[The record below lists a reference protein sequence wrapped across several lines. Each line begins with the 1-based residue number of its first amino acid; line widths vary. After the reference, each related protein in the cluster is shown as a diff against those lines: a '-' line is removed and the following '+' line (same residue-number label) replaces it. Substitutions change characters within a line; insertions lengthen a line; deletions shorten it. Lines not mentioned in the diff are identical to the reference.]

1 MTAQIPNQYEAI
13 KSRDEKKFLDDIKK
27 WYPDDNDAQV
37 RWIRYSFG
45 VEFEEAKKILSFMN
59 WIARKH
65 KS

>member
-27 WYPDDNDAQV
+27 WYPDENDAQV

-45 VEFEEAKKILSFMN
+45 VDLEEAKKILSFMN
-59 WIARKH
+59 WITRKH
-65 KS
+65 KL

>member
-1 MTAQIPNQYEAI
+1 MTAQIPKQYEAI

-45 VEFEEAKKILSFMN
+45 VKLEEAKKILSFMN

>member
-1 MTAQIPNQYEAI
+1 M
-13 KSRDEKKFLDDIKK
+13 KKKFLDDIKK

-45 VEFEEAKKILSFMN
+45 VNLEEAKKILSFMN

>member
-13 KSRDEKKFLDDIKK
+13 KNRDEKKFLDDIIK

-45 VEFEEAKKILSFMN
+45 VNLEEAKKILSFMN

>member
-1 MTAQIPNQYEAI
+1 MTAQIPNQYEVI
-13 KSRDEKKFLDDIKK
+13 KSQDEKKFLDDIKK
-27 WYPDDNDAQV
+27 WYPDDNDVQV

-45 VEFEEAKKILSFMN
+45 VELEEAKKILSFMN

>member
-1 MTAQIPNQYEAI
+1 MTAQIPNQYEVI

-27 WYPDDNDAQV
+27 WYPDDNDVQV

-45 VEFEEAKKILSFMN
+45 VNLEEAKKILSFMN

>member
-1 MTAQIPNQYEAI
+1 MTTQIPNQYEAK

-27 WYPDDNDAQV
+27 WYPDDSDAQV

-45 VEFEEAKKILSFMN
+45 VDLEEAKKILSFMN

>member
-1 MTAQIPNQYEAI
+1 MTAQIPNQYEVI
-13 KSRDEKKFLDDIKK
+13 KSQDEKKFLDDIKK
-27 WYPDDNDAQV
+27 WYPDDNDVQV

-45 VEFEEAKKILSFMN
+45 VKLEEAKKILSFMN

>member
-1 MTAQIPNQYEAI
+1 MTAQIPNQYEVI

-27 WYPDDNDAQV
+27 WYPDDDAQV

-45 VEFEEAKKILSFMN
+45 VNLEEAKKILSFMN

>member
-13 KSRDEKKFLDDIKK
+13 KNRDEKKFLDDIKK
-27 WYPDDNDAQV
+27 WYPYDEVQI

-45 VEFEEAKKILSFMN
+45 VDLEEAKKILSFMN
-59 WIARKH
+59 WVTRKH

>member
-27 WYPDDNDAQV
+27 WYPEDDDAQV

>member
-27 WYPDDNDAQV
+27 WYPDDNDGQV

-45 VEFEEAKKILSFMN
+45 VNLEEAKKILSFMN

>member
-13 KSRDEKKFLDDIKK
+13 KSRDEKKFFDDIKK
-27 WYPDDNDAQV
+27 WYPDDNDAHV

-45 VEFEEAKKILSFMN
+45 VELEEAKKILSFMN

>member
-1 MTAQIPNQYEAI
+1 MTAQIPNQYEVI

-27 WYPDDNDAQV
+27 WYPDDNDVQV

-45 VEFEEAKKILSFMN
+45 VELEEAKKILSFMN

>member
-45 VEFEEAKKILSFMN
+45 VNLEEAKKILSFMN

>member
-13 KSRDEKKFLDDIKK
+13 KNRDEKKFLDDIKK
-27 WYPDDNDAQV
+27 WYPDDSDAQV

-45 VEFEEAKKILSFMN
+45 VDLEEAKKILSFMN